1 MKQRVRIIEKKKDNK
16 IINKTF
22 EFSLSVIELYI
33 FLLKN
38 NEFEYSEKI
47 LKSGTTIRENVEQ
60 SLAAITNEDY
70 LAKLSL
76 AFKDAVET
84 RYWLKHL
91 QMKNLIST
99 SCDECVDQI
108 NEIIN
113 TLSYMTQSCNRFNI
127 QLNIQ
132 NLN

>member
-1 MKQRVRIIEKKKDNK
+1 MKQRIKIVEKKKDSK

-38 NEFEYSEKI
+38 NEFEYAEKI
-47 LKSGTTIRENVEQ
+47 LKSGTCIRENVEQ

-70 LAKLSL
+70 LAKLSI
-76 AFKDAVET
+76 AYKDAVET

-99 SCDECVDQI
+99 SCDECVEQI

-113 TLSYMTQSCNRFNI
+113 TLSYMTQSCSRFNI
-127 QLNIQ
+127 KLNIQ

>member
-1 MKQRVRIIEKKKDNK
+1 MKQRIRIVERKKDNK

-22 EFSLSVIELYI
+22 EFSLSLIELYI

-47 LKSGTTIRENVEQ
+47 LKSGTSIRENVEQ
-60 SLAAITNEDY
+60 SLAAITNEDF

-113 TLSYMTQSCNRFNI
+113 TLSYMTQSCSRYNI